1 MKKIT
6 LILAIFSSLYSNQ
19 YMQLYFDL
27 ISYNKVIVN
36 NLEMKKV
43 HQEVFT
49 PIRSITPNIRHKMD
63 ILLKSFEDN
72 DNLKSMLIVIEDK
85 YFQNIID
92 EYQDELKIYDNEL
105 IESLYKE
112 DSNNLKI
119 LKFSTYNNF
128 KRNINDMVFDEVRL
142 IKD

>member
-1 MKKIT
+1 
-6 LILAIFSSLYSNQ
+6 
-19 YMQLYFDL
+19 MQLYFDL

-119 LKFSTYNNF
+119 LKFSTYHHF